1 MNLKLEIMKTS
12 IIYLIVI
19 SFLFQSCYTY
29 RAIDLKDTPLVVGK
43 NYKIRQD
50 TKFVKSKLELVND
63 SIIMVAEGNV
73 VRDIPISEI
82 KEIREAKFSTLK
94 TVGLVLGV
102 GLIAAG
108 IYGALAVDA
117 INSMSFDVP
126 LQF

>member
-29 RAIDLKDTPLVVGK
+29 RAIDLKDTSLVVGK

-50 TKFVKSKLELVND
+50 TKFVKSKLEIVND
-63 SIIMVAEGNV
+63 SAITVLEGNTHK
-73 VRDIPISEI
+73 DIPITKI
-82 KEIREAKFSTLK
+82 KEIKEAKFSTLK

-102 GLIAAG
+102 ALVAVGVI
-108 IYGALAVDA
+108 GAIEV
-117 INSMSFDVP
+117 NNMSYDIP

>member
-1 MNLKLEIMKTS
+1 MKTS

-29 RAIDLKDTPLVVGK
+29 RAIDLKDTSLVVGK

-50 TKFVKSKLELVND
+50 TKFVKSKLEIVND
-63 SIIMVAEGNV
+63 SAITVLEGNTHK
-73 VRDIPISEI
+73 DIPITKI
-82 KEIREAKFSTLK
+82 KEIKEAKFSTLK

-102 GLIAAG
+102 ALVAVGVI
-108 IYGALAVDA
+108 GAIEV
-117 INSMSFDVP
+117 NNMSYDIP

>member
-1 MNLKLEIMKTS
+1 MKTS
-12 IIYLIVI
+12 ILYLIAI
-19 SFLFQSCYTY
+19 SFLFHSCYTY

-63 SIIMVAEGNV
+63 STITVKEGN
-73 VRDIPISEI
+73 IHNNITISKIKEI
-82 KEIREAKFSTLK
+82 KESKFSTLK

-102 GLIAAG
+102 GLVVVGIIGAA
-108 IYGALAVDA
+108 AVS
-117 INSMSFDVP
+117 NMSYDIP